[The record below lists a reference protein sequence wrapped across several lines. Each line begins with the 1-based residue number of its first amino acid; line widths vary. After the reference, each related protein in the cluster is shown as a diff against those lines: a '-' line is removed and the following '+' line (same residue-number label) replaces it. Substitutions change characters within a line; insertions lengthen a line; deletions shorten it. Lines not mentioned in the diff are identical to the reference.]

1 VLLNTYALLA
11 IFSAILILAFI
22 YDDFA
27 DKIKIP
33 AIILLIATGVGLK
46 ELSIAVD
53 IRVADLNSL
62 LPTVGTRRC
71 PRIEDS

>member
-1 VLLNTYALLA
+1 MLLNTYALLA

-62 LPTVGTRRC
+62 LPTVGTGF
-71 PRIEDS
+71 ITVQAA